1 MRFSPV
7 TRATL
12 VSAFICSMLVALG
25 IPVSAGEADG
35 SSDHG
40 SCSHPYPCD
49 YRWDGPP
56 GPFEAQAAERVKV
69 EASDGVLLNGWV
81 WRPKVPENVPV
92 PVILISTPYTPRGS
106 QPGSPGSVG
115 GIPGQEFVAE
125 GYAIALFSVRGTGD
139 SGGCFGFKSPIEQKD
154 QAVIVEWLGARS
166 WSNGRVGMIG
176 LSYPGTTPVM
186 AAIQNPPAL
195 KTIVIAGTILDEYN
209 FLHTPQGAQFFEAQG
224 VGPAFSAQYAFLGGP
239 QSGVFTPEQI
249 ATTPERVCE
258 EFAKVNTVVPLGNL
272 TGDRDLEK
280 YWTQRRFIDG
290 VPQIEAA
297 TFVVHGFQDRWGS
310 GHAFQDDWAW
320 QSLESAPKRM
330 LLGQWWHEWPN
341 RNSIYPDLTV
351 KDWKQRLLAWFDYW
365 LKGRDGQAPGLGEV
379 EFQDSSGEWFTSDAW
394 PPSTTEKIGR
404 GHTDD
409 RGPVV
414 HRRDEVVYLTE
425 GSIRAQSGEE
435 ASSFLSVTPAWRG
448 GTDPNFA
455 ANARGWRMTSPCP
468 DPTRLVYVSEPV
480 EEPTVLAG
488 NPLAWLKIESSA
500 PGGLFE
506 LQLYDLGPDFSCD
519 GPPQTRD
526 DVRPLTE
533 GAIDL
538 QFHQSEDYQARP
550 FPVIEPMHVRVDLAN
565 LSERL
570 QRGHRLAL
578 VVSHGVYYR
587 WTTREFFPLITM
599 LGGGGVQSSHLV
611 LPLVKGS
618 FGGAEPTLDY
628 PPRPFSPR
636 SAT

>member
-1 MRFSPV
+1 MRIPPALLAV
-7 TRATL
+7 A
-12 VSAFICSMLVALG
+12 VACSMLVSFDA
-25 IPVSAGEADG
+25 SAEATQCG
-35 SSDHG
+35 
-40 SCSHPYPCD
+40 HPYPCD
-49 YRWDGPP
+49 YRWVGPS
-56 GPFEAQAAERVKV
+56 GPFEVQPAERVKV
-69 EASDGVLLNGWV
+69 GASDGVLLNGWI
-81 WRPKVPENVPV
+81 WRPNVPEGVTV
-92 PVILISTPYTPRGS
+92 PVILISTPYQPRGS
-106 QPGSPGSVG
+106 QPSSPGSVG

-125 GYAIALFSVRGTGD
+125 GYAVALFSVRGTGD

-154 QAVIVEWLGARS
+154 QAVIVKWLGARS

-186 AAIQNPPAL
+186 AAIQNPQAL

-224 VGPAFSAQYAFLGGP
+224 VGPAFSAQYALLGGP

-249 ATTPERVCE
+249 ATTPGRVCE

-320 QSLESAPKRM
+320 ESLTSAPKRM

-341 RNSIYPDLTV
+341 RNSIYPDYTFKNWKPRLTE
-351 KDWKQRLLAWFDYW
+351 WFDYW
-365 LKGRDGQAPGLGEV
+365 LKGWGESAPGLGEV
-379 EFQDSSGEWFTSDAW
+379 EFQDSSGAWYHTDSW
-394 PPSTTEKIGR
+394 PPPLTAKDQGHSTPHGQGAGFTR
-404 GHTDD
+404 
-409 RGPVV
+409 
-414 HRRDEVVYLTE
+414 RRDEVVYLTD
-425 GSIRAQSGEE
+425 GGIRAQPGDE
-435 ASSFLSVTPAWRG
+435 AASFVSVTPAWRG

-455 ANARGWRMTSPCP
+455 TNARNWRMTSPCP
-468 DPTRLVYVSEPV
+468 DPTRLVYISDAVEAPV
-480 EEPTVLAG
+480 VLAG
-488 NPLAWLKIESSA
+488 NPFAWLKIQSSA

-519 GPPQTRD
+519 VPPQTSD
-526 DVRPLTE
+526 AIRPLTE

-538 QFHQSEDYQARP
+538 QYHQSEDYQAHL
-550 FPVIEPMHVRVDLAN
+550 FPVPGPAHVRVDLAN

-570 QRGHRLAL
+570 ELGHRLAL

-587 WTTREFFPLITM
+587 WSTREFFPLITM
-599 LGGGGVQSSHLV
+599 LGGGGVESSHLV
-611 LPLVKGS
+611 LPLVRGS

-628 PPRPFSPR
+628 PPRPFLPKG
-636 SAT
+636 AT